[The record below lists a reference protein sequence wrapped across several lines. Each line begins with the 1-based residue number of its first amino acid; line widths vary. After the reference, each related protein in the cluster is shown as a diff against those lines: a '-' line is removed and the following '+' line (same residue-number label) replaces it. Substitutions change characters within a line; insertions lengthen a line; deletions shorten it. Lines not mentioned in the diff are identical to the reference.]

1 MAAFARAS
9 AILAKT
15 YKIVI
20 QESDPYREYTRDD
33 HTHILHHTCK
43 LAGSVAFDDSNCTT
57 RRYRGPYDCKVRGC
71 VAKHLMTVGLIII
84 RKAYGTNDA

>member
-15 YKIVI
+15 YKIDI
-20 QESDPYREYTRDD
+20 QEFGSYREYIRDD
-33 HTHILHHTCK
+33 HTNILHHTGK
-43 LAGSVAFDDSNCTT
+43 LAGSVAFDGSNCTT
-57 RRYRGPYDCKVRGC
+57 RRYRGPYDCKVRGW
-71 VAKHLMTVGLIII
+71 VTKHLMTVGLIII